1 MQQQQRRPRS
11 IITQAQVV
19 ASTVLVPAARNTS
32 AAIARDVTDART
44 ADVHVRAIATVAVLM
59 TIADVIVTAIATVTV
74 TVRHPSAQVAEV
86 AVAVVAATMIV
97 A

>member
-19 ASTVLVPAARNTS
+19 ASTVLAPAARNTG
-32 AAIARDVTDART
+32 AAIARDVTDAWT
-44 ADVHVRAIATVAVLM
+44 ADVHVHAIATVAVLM
-59 TIADVIVTAIATVTV
+59 TIVDVIVTAIATV